1 MIAKAKVISHG
12 ANAIRYSV
20 DKDKAEIVKT
30 NLLPDDISQT
40 AMWARMLA
48 LQKKFEDKLNRY
60 HPLKRNMIRIE
71 VSPSSEETQGWTIED
86 WQRLVDDFIREFDAV
101 DLSAK
106 SKRKSAKAT
115 NLKDSQYV
123 VALHRDSKS
132 GIMHLHIDANRIDIR
147 GNVNDAHYIYERAMA
162 AAAKVGQQRGWKDA
176 QEVSRQNKD
185 AITND
190 CLSVLTKMPYFD
202 WGLYTKCLTQMG
214 YDVKLQSDN
223 VFAKIGDVQKTAI
236 LLFAEYIDAATTI
249 AAKSGGG
256 GGGVTSGWGRDKD
269 EDELSWAHRCAMMA
283 NRLCRPRKK
292 QGYGR

>member
-30 NLLPDDISQT
+30 NLLPDDISPT

-48 LQKKFEDKLNRY
+48 LQKKFEDRLNHY

-71 VSPSSEETQGWTIED
+71 VSPTSEETQGWTMEN
-86 WQRLVDDFIREFDAV
+86 WQRLADDFIREFDAV

-123 VALHRDSKS
+123 VALHRDSRS

-162 AAAKVGQQRGWKDA
+162 AATKVGQQRGWKDV
-176 QEVSRQNKD
+176 QEVSRQNKE

-190 CLSVLTKMPYFD
+190 CLAHIY
-202 WGLYTKCLTQMG
+202 
-214 YDVKLQSDN
+214 
-223 VFAKIGDVQKTAI
+223 IAI
-236 LLFAEYIDAATTI
+236 QFRTI
-249 AAKSGGG
+249 AIARKYHCIH
-256 GGGVTSGWGRDKD
+256 V
-269 EDELSWAHRCAMMA
+269 AHLNIHMPLKLISSCSFLIFTC
-283 NRLCRPRKK
+283 NIC
-292 QGYGR
+292 

>member
-30 NLLPDDISQT
+30 NLLPDDISPM

-71 VSPSSEETQGWTIED
+71 VSPTSEEAQGWTIED
-86 WQRLVDDFIREFDAV
+86 WQRLADDFIREFDAV

-132 GIMHLHIDANRIDIR
+132 GIMHLHIDANRIDMR

-162 AAAKVGQQRGWKDA
+162 AAAKVGLWRTGRGWLM
-176 QEVSRQNKD
+176 
-185 AITND
+185 T
-190 CLSVLTKMPYFD
+190 LSVSLMRLTFQP
-202 WGLYTKCLTQMG
+202 
-214 YDVKLQSDN
+214 SRS
-223 VFAKIGDVQKTAI
+223 ARVQRQPTSKTANM
-236 LLFAEYIDAATTI
+236 LLHSI
-249 AAKSGGG
+249 
-256 GGGVTSGWGRDKD
+256 VTARV
-269 EDELSWAHRCAMMA
+269 A
-283 NRLCRPRKK
+283 LCTFTLMRTA
-292 QGYGR
+292 